1 MATEGPLQDVAVLG
15 AIEQGSPLFQF
26 AHAFWGFLCV
36 ELRHAPVVQ
45 KFTAAHG
52 VAKVRTPVVG
62 RIHVGHCCSDAA
74 FCHHRVGFAEQRFA
88 HDADPHALGEGLNRS
103 AQARAASADDEHIVF
118 VDFIFRVHRSRMS
131 FRRPA
136 ETMRT

>member
-1 MATEGPLQDVAVLG
+1 MATECPLQDVAVLG
-15 AIEQGSPLFQF
+15 AIKQGTPLFQLAYPF
-26 AHAFWGFLCV
+26 RGFLRM

-52 VAKVRTPVVG
+52 VAKVRAPVVG
-62 RIHVGHCCSDAA
+62 RIHVGHCSSDATL
-74 FCHHRVGFAEQRFA
+74 CHHGVGFAEQRLA
-88 HDADPHALGEGLNRS
+88 HNADSNALRKGLNCG
-103 AQARAASADDEHIVF
+103 AQARTTSADDEHIVF
-118 VDFIFRVHRSRMS
+118 VDFVFRVHRSRMS